1 MRNNGSILALLR
13 DLLCGGLIGAGA
25 ILPGV
30 SGGVLAI
37 IFGIYEPLMELITN
51 PRRGL
56 RQHGGRF
63 VPVILGMGIG
73 FLAFAKGLLVFFHLS
88 YTVAVWAFIGLILGT
103 MPALFREAGAR
114 GRGARGWGSM
124 ALCGVLMFAALYY
137 IGHVAAIQVTPN
149 FWWHCFCGVLLG
161 VGIIIPG
168 LSTSGVLMAMGLYE
182 PMLEALAVLNWSVL
196 LVYGA
201 SLALTVL
208 LLARWVRWMFQKCY
222 TVARHGIIG
231 IVAAST
237 LTIIPLEYSNTGE
250 IVLSAIC
257 CAAGFAMAFAM
268 ERLDREIKR
277 ET

>member
-1 MRNNGSILALLR
+1 MRNNGSVLTLLR

-37 IFGIYEPLMELITN
+37 ILGIYEPLMELITN
-51 PRRGL
+51 PRQGL
-56 RQHGGRF
+56 RQHGARF

-73 FLAFAKGLLVFFHLS
+73 FLVFAKGVLAFFHLS

-103 MPALFREAGAR
+103 MPALFREAGAC
-114 GRGARGWGSM
+114 GRGAKGWGSM
-124 ALCGVLMFAALYY
+124 ALCGMLMFAVLYY
-137 IGHVAAIQVTPN
+137 VSHVAAIQVTPD

-182 PMLEALAVLNWSVL
+182 PMLEALSGLDWGVL
-196 LVYGA
+196 LIYGP
-201 SLALTVL
+201 SLMLTIL

-222 TVARHGIIG
+222 TVAHHGIIG
-231 IVAAST
+231 IVVAST
-237 LTIIPLEYSNTGE
+237 LTIIPLEYSNTRE

-257 CAAGFAMAFAM
+257 CAAGFVMAFAM
-268 ERLDREIKR
+268 ERLDCEIKR
-277 ET
+277 EM